1 MSKHVFE
8 IDSDGAT
15 HTGCIRELNE
25 DRFLVQSDSGLFAVA
40 DGMGG
45 HDGGELASN
54 SIVENLKSIGVPSSA
69 RDLRARFEDRVTTA
83 NREIRE
89 IALRRNAGMIGST
102 LAALLTFEHQYA
114 CLWAGDSRIYM
125 LRDGNLSQLSRDHT
139 EVQDLLDR
147 GLLTP
152 EEAAIS
158 PRRNVIT
165 RAIGTFDNPTLDFTY
180 GRIRAQD
187 MFLIC
192 SDGLTAHV
200 SDDEMRRVL
209 SRHTAREACAILLRL
224 TLDRGAVDNV
234 TVVVVQFRN
243 SPANVTRGRPG
254 EWPGKM

>member
-1 MSKHVFE
+1 MTRHIFDV
-8 IDSDGAT
+8 DCDGAT

-54 SIVENLKSIGVPSSA
+54 SIVEHLKSIGIPTSA
-69 RDLRARFEDRVTTA
+69 RDLRARFEDRVTIA

-125 LRDGNLSQLSRDHT
+125 FRDGQLSQLSRDHT

-147 GLLTP
+147 GLMTP
-152 EEAAIS
+152 EEAANS

-187 MFLIC
+187 KFLLC
-192 SDGLTAHV
+192 SDGLIAHV
-200 SDDEMRRVL
+200 TDDEMRRVL
-209 SRHTAREACAILLRL
+209 SRHAARDACAVLLRL

-234 TVVVVQFRN
+234 TVVVVQFSN
-243 SPANVTRGRPG
+243 SAANVTRGRPG
-254 EWPGKM
+254 TWPDKV